1 MVKMRAITEGHQ
13 YAGRVLSKG
22 EEFDCEPRFVA
33 ILEGLG
39 RARRAEQSQEYL
51 TREMRAA
58 APPRRQRGRPRG
70 R

>member
-1 MVKMRAITEGHQ
+1 MVKMIAITEGHR

-22 EEFDCEPRFVA
+22 EEFDCEERFVA

-39 RARRAEQSQEYL
+39 RARRQEYA
-51 TREMRAA
+51 TRELRA
-58 APPRRQRGRPRG
+58 APPSRRGRPRG

>member
-22 EEFDCEPRFVA
+22 EEFDCEDRFVA
-33 ILEGLG
+33 VLEGLG
-39 RARRAEQSQEYL
+39 RARRAEQEYA
-51 TREMRAA
+51 TRELRA
-58 APPRRQRGRPRG
+58 APPSRRGRPRG

>member
-22 EEFDCEPRFVA
+22 EEFDCEERFVA

-39 RARRAEQSQEYL
+39 RAHRAGMNQEYA
-51 TREMRAA
+51 TREMRAG
-58 APPRRQRGRPRG
+58 PPARRRGQRGR
-70 R
+70 